1 MLQTDHDEE
10 YDQLIEVTGFKP
22 STESAVLKLHFE
34 NNRKSGGGEIKTLKK
49 DSKTGAV
56 RITFKDQSGECYLKS
71 HERLPCENQP
81 KQPKYFSIEISSPER
96 IVAKPAG
103 QSCFAVLRLR
113 VSLR

>member
-56 RITFKDQSGECYLKS
+56 RITFKDQSGECCLIKS
-71 HERLPCENQP
+71 HKSLPGENQP
-81 KQPKYFSIEISSPER
+81 KQPRYFPIEICSPER

-103 QSCFAVLRLR
+103 PLLR
-113 VSLR
+113 SYTA